1 MKGSEKIV
9 IEGVTDL
16 GKNIYGKNHHSATWG
31 HDPIVG
37 WIIGPMNITS
47 RMITFRNFETYH
59 VAQVGDTFNQRITKR
74 TSMGHMLSKTINA
87 WKDDVKK
94 LPISVAKQGLHLQS
108 DKQTKMGLPIPLLSP
123 QRAQQLLEKGWN
135 SNEMERLFTKA
146 AKDLAIIGA
155 QFGIA
160 IVIDQLV
167 KALHL
172 LCYDEVEDGS
182 MSTYLYKSQKILCYS
197 TGMAE
202 IANGI
207 YVAST
212 RDVGKLDIGGY
223 MNFAKNLITSI
234 KMKNQIETE
243 FLEKELSRKIY
254 GDEYYW
260 EDIQ

>member
-1 MKGSEKIV
+1 M
-9 IEGVTDL
+9 
-16 GKNIYGKNHHSATWG
+16 
-31 HDPIVG
+31 
-37 WIIGPMNITS
+37 
-47 RMITFRNFETYH
+47 
-59 VAQVGDTFNQRITKR
+59 
-74 TSMGHMLSKTINA
+74 
-87 WKDDVKK
+87 
-94 LPISVAKQGLHLQS
+94 QS

-182 MSTYLYKSQKILCYS
+182 MNTYLYKSQKILCYS